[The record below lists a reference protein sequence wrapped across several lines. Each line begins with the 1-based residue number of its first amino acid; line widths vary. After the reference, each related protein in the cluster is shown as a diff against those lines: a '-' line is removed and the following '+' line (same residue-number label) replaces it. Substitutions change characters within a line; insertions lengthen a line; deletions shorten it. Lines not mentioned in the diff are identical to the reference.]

1 MQSFLIFKVT
11 VQNIS
16 LRQKQ
21 LFFRG
26 SKEENCEKG
35 LKVKADMIKCNY
47 SEPTAFMGR
56 QRKWIAN
63 VRVT

>member
-1 MQSFLIFKVT
+1 MKIRKRL
-11 VQNIS
+11 
-16 LRQKQ
+16 Q
-21 LFFRG
+21 LAVFSYFYG

>member
-1 MQSFLIFKVT
+1 MKIRKRL
-11 VQNIS
+11 
-16 LRQKQ
+16 Q
-21 LFFRG
+21 LAVFSCFHG
-26 SKEENCEKG
+26 SKKENCEKG

-63 VRVT
+63 ICFT